1 VPEDNRTMKKL
12 GYIWKV
18 WANALG
24 VKTEEKDNIFSD
36 DVAITR
42 TVLVAIL
49 VIL

>member
-1 VPEDNRTMKKL
+1 MKNL
-12 GYIWKV
+12 GYIWRV

-24 VKTEEKDNIFSD
+24 VKAKEKDNIFSD

-49 VIL
+49 IIL